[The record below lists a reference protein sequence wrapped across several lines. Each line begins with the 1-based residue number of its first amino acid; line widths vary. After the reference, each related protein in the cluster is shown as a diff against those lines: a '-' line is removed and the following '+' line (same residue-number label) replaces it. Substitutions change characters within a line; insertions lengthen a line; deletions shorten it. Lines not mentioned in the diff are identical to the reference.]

1 MYFWRSKKESSK
13 DLKKDR
19 LIDVIEYRR
28 STVGKLLST
37 LADVDGVP
45 SQSFSKV
52 TSLLAKSNILLVFD
66 MSLL

>member
-13 DLKKDR
+13 DLKKE
-19 LIDVIEYRR
+19 IDVIEYRR

-52 TSLLAKSNILLVFD
+52 TSLLAKSNILSVFD